1 MKYPRL
7 PWPRRPTW
15 AASLPV
21 TPGKLLFDELS
32 GKGESSGKMPTERED
47 ATTRTPLTTTRTITY
62 EECIRLFVVSK
73 NAFSSTSNQSLHRRL
88 FVVPSFLQRAP
99 AVEQSSLAQTL
110 PCFAPSCPKHRPNRQ
125 SETRQRPW
133 AMLGRT
139 CAQHDVSRGLE
150 TSVSGGDITC
160 DREIASKSICGNYS
174 RRASRNI
181 SSTSASP

>member
-1 MKYPRL
+1 M
-7 PWPRRPTW
+7 
-15 AASLPV
+15 
-21 TPGKLLFDELS
+21 G
-32 GKGESSGKMPTERED
+32 GESTSDTGEVAVRRIIWEGRIIWED
-47 ATTRTPLTTTRTITY
+47 ADRTRGRDDEDAADDDDDDY
-62 EECIRLFVVSK
+62 VRGCIRLFMVSK

>member
-1 MKYPRL
+1 M
-7 PWPRRPTW
+7 
-15 AASLPV
+15 
-21 TPGKLLFDELS
+21 G
-32 GKGESSGKMPTERED
+32 GESTSDTGEVAVRRIIWEGRIIWED
-47 ATTRTPLTTTRTITY
+47 ADRTQERDD
-62 EECIRLFVVSK
+62 EDAADDDEDDHVRGVHRLFVVSK